1 MKTAAKWL
9 EVLVNLVLRLIISN
23 VSWHGFVVLVLL
35 NPIQESA
42 PSFVEMRNIL
52 NLIRVTINVSNMT
65 LGIIHRVSS
74 YNFPKN

>member
-23 VSWHGFVVLVLL
+23 VSWHGCVVLVLL
-35 NPIQESA
+35 NPIQENVS
-42 PSFVEMRNIL
+42 SFVEMRNML

-65 LGIIHRVSS
+65 LGIIHRVCSH
-74 YNFPKN
+74 NFPKN